1 MNSLV
6 WNVISSKLALKDRHL
21 SELAEMRQSCES
33 WRAHGQSAA
42 CFHVPF
48 LSDFSASTLSF
59 KRGGENKFTLK
70 CQLYLTGI
78 GCLEICVKKD
88 SEAVLKLT
96 GKEV

>member
-1 MNSLV
+1 MASPLP
-6 WNVISSKLALKDRHL
+6 AF
-21 SELAEMRQSCES
+21 MY
-33 WRAHGQSAA
+33 
-42 CFHVPF
+42 PF
-48 LSDFSASTLSF
+48 SQTFQHPHSPL
-59 KRGGENKFTLK
+59 RGEGKIRFTLK